1 MNMIEKITN
10 SISTHQQMIE
20 KILSDHML
28 VEEIERAV
36 LIISESLCSDGTV
49 FTFGNGGSAADSQH
63 IAAELVGRFYI
74 ERGGLRA
81 IALSTD
87 SSIMTSISNDFGYDE
102 IFAWQIDALGYPG
115 DVAVAISTSGKS
127 QSVIKGIEK
136 AKEKGIQVIGLTG
149 KDGGSMLPLCDA
161 TILIPSFETP
171 HIQEGHVLVY
181 HIICGLVEQAVCAKK

>member
-1 MNMIEKITN
+1 MNMIDKITN

-49 FTFGNGGSAADSQH
+49 FTFGNGGSAADAQH

-102 IFAWQIDALGYPG
+102 IFAWQIDALGNPD
-115 DVAVAISTSGKS
+115 DVAIAISTSGKS

-149 KDGGSMLPLCDA
+149 KDGGSMLPLCDS

-181 HIICGLVEQAVCAKK
+181 HIICGLVEQAVCVKK